1 MSRVRALVR
10 RLLDP
15 AAGGEGLVAAAPRL
29 PLRELLRR
37 FWPYA
42 RPHRRWLLAVLA
54 LIAVG
59 QAIDAATLWMFK
71 VVVDEVL
78 VPRDF
83 GPFLW
88 VAGAYVGLTVAGG
101 LVSFADDYLSTWVG
115 ERFLLSLRT
124 DFFRHLQGLSLDFFE
139 RRRLGDVLSR
149 VTGDVG
155 AIETLVLSGVAD
167 AAAYLLRIVFFTG
180 ALFLIDWQLALVSLV
195 VAPLFWLA
203 TRRFSRAIKEA
214 SREKRRRSGSIGA
227 VAEES
232 LANAPLVQA
241 YNRQAHE
248 VERLHR
254 ENVGAF
260 RAEMASTRLKA
271 IFTPLVDLIE
281 LMGAIV
287 VLGFGTWAL
296 SQGRLSLGALLAFLA
311 YLSQLYSPIR
321 GLSRLVNRFF
331 SASAGAERII
341 ELLDETPSV
350 AEHPRARPLG
360 RARGSV
366 RFDGVGFSY
375 PKGPRPALDGLSFE
389 LAPGEAVALVG
400 PSGAGKS
407 TVAKLLLRFYDPSA
421 GRIQI
426 DGFDL
431 RELGLES
438 LRENVALLLQETLVF
453 DGTIR
458 ENIAYGRPGATDE
471 EIVRAAQAADAHE
484 FVEALPAG
492 YDTLIGQRGRRLSG
506 GQRQRV
512 AIARAM
518 VRDAPIL
525 VLDEPTTGLD
535 AQSGERVMGPLRRLM
550 EGRSTLVISHN
561 LITARDAGWILVLD
575 GGRELERGTH
585 AELMAGD
592 GAYAGLYRLHQG
604 SPAAAAPVG

>member
-389 LAPGEAVALVG
+389 LAPGEVVALVG

-561 LITARDAGWILVLD
+561 LITARDADWILVLD